1 MKSLKLKILVPV
13 LILAILG
20 FAGLSLNGYFL
31 ARKIVVNDIEDIAL
45 SKVKM
50 LVTDIEGRLQTYK
63 MQVELLAETRAV
75 QSMDWELIEEYVSE
89 RENMF
94 KSYEMF
100 FLADKSGDYI
110 ATTGQTG
117 SVADRDYFSQVM
129 NGETVITDP
138 MISKI
143 SGKQVTVIVS
153 PVKDDSGSV
162 AGLIAGTL
170 NFEEISYIIDAEKL
184 GDTGYAYMINNKG
197 EVIVHPR
204 EDILFSNFF
213 DHESKSLAEIT
224 HKMTEGEHGVGYYE
238 FEGEKKITTYFPLET
253 IGWSMA
259 MTTTYG
265 EVAKNVNTLR
275 NNAAIIGF
283 AAVILMSIVTIIIV
297 SRTIKPLLE
306 MARVTKEVA
315 SGNLQTR
322 VSVTTKDEVGVLAIN
337 FNQMIESM
345 RELLMEM
352 RETGMTTASSSQQ
365 MAASAEEAGRA
376 AEQISLTIQDLA
388 KGATEQAAS
397 ASKGSEMVEG
407 FVSGLNQIATNIN
420 NAQEMT
426 QRAKET
432 VEAGTGTVELQKRK
446 MEENKQAA
454 VNVGREI
461 FALSDKSKQIGQI
474 IDVIGDIADQTN
486 LLALNAAIEAARAGD
501 QGRGFAVVAEE
512 VRKLAEESRL
522 STSKIADLINQIQMS
537 VEQAVTEMNKAEAIV
552 ENQEA
557 VVNDTTKAFDKIMKA
572 VVEVTDQIQ
581 EVVKAAEAINR
592 NADVVGEEIENIAS
606 VAQENASGTEEVAA
620 STEEQTAAIQ
630 QMATSAENLAE
641 LADRLQKALQRF
653 RV

>member
-1 MKSLKLKILVPV
+1 MKSLRLKILVPV
-13 LILAILG
+13 LVLAILG
-20 FAGLSLNGYFL
+20 FAGLSLSGYFL
-31 ARKIVVNDIEDIAL
+31 AQKIVVKDIEDMAL

-50 LVTDIEGRLQTYK
+50 LVTDIEGKLQTYR

-75 QSMDWELIEEYVSE
+75 KSMDWELIEEYISE
-89 RENMF
+89 RKNMF
-94 KSYEMF
+94 KGYEMF
-100 FLADKSGDYI
+100 FLADKSGNYI

-117 SVADRDYFSQVM
+117 SVADRDYFSKVM
-129 NGETVITDP
+129 DGETVITDP

-143 SGKQVTVIVS
+143 SGKQVVVIVS

-162 AGLIAGTL
+162 AGFIAGTL
-170 NFEEISYIIDAEKL
+170 EFKEISSVIDAEKL

-197 EVIVHPR
+197 EAIVHPR
-204 EDILFSNFF
+204 EDILFSNLLE
-213 DHESKSLAEIT
+213 HESKSLAEVT
-224 HKMTEGEHGVGYYE
+224 HKMIEGEHGVGYYE
-238 FEGEKKITTYFPLET
+238 FEGVKKITAYFPLKT
-253 IGWSMA
+253 TGWSMA

-265 EVAKNVNTLR
+265 EVAKSVNKLR
-275 NNAAIIGF
+275 NNAVIIGF

-297 SRTIKPLLE
+297 SRTVKPLLE

-322 VSVTTKDEVGVLAIN
+322 VSITTKDEVGVLASN

-376 AEQISLTIQDLA
+376 AEQISLTTQDLA
-388 KGATEQAAS
+388 KGATEQATS
-397 ASKGSEMVEG
+397 ASKGSEMVEEL
-407 FVSGLNQIATNIN
+407 VAGLNQIAANIN
-420 NAQEMT
+420 NAKELT

-432 VEAGTGTVELQKRK
+432 VEAGVETVELQKRK

-454 VNVGREI
+454 INVGREI

-522 STSKIADLINQIQMS
+522 STSKIAELINQIQMS
-537 VEQAVTEMNKAEAIV
+537 VEQAVTEMNKAETIV
-552 ENQEA
+552 GNQEA
-557 VVNDTTKAFDKIMKA
+557 VVNETTKAFDKIMKVA
-572 VVEVTDQIQ
+572 VEVTNQIQ
-581 EVVKAAEAINR
+581 EVAKAAETINR
-592 NADVVGEEIENIAS
+592 NAAVVGEEIENIAS

-641 LADRLQKALQRF
+641 LADRLQRALQRF
-653 RV
+653 KV